1 MQLIR
6 WPGLQKLIG
15 GEEKKFS
22 RSTCDRWEKNGLFP
36 KRVHIGK
43 NMVAWN
49 LDSVAKWL
57 QERAKAE

>member
-22 RSTCDRWEKNGLFP
+22 RSTCDRWERDGYFP
-36 KRVHIGK
+36 KRLRIGK
-43 NMVAWN
+43 NSVAWC
-49 LDSVAKWL
+49 LDDINRWI
-57 QERAKAE
+57 QERTKP